1 MRKLAFH
8 PAGNRKNLEK
18 KKEQEKEPACVLKM
32 TSVRC
37 ALEWADK

>member
-18 KKEQEKEPACVLKM
+18 KKEQEK
-32 TSVRC
+32 TSVC
-37 ALEWADK
+37 LENDFRKMRSGMGR